1 MNKLFL
7 LLFISA
13 CAFGSVS
20 STQNYQRKA
29 WKHWTDS
36 DRNCLNTR
44 NEILKA
50 QSLIPVTM
58 NKRGCKVVAGK
69 WNDYYFP
76 ETHTLAKNVDIDHLV
91 PLKNAH
97 DTGGAI
103 WSKKQKEAFANDPQN
118 LVITYRAYNRQKGSK
133 GIDRWLPV
141 HRNYACK
148 YIKDWISIKAKYQLR
163 LTTAELNTI
172 KDAQCE

>member
-7 LLFISA
+7 LFFFSSF
-13 CAFGSVS
+13 AFGSVS
-20 STQNYQRKA
+20 PSQKYQRKA
-29 WKHWTDS
+29 WKHWSDL
-36 DRNCLNTR
+36 DRNCVNTR
-44 NEILKA
+44 NEILKSR
-50 QSLIPVTM
+50 SLNSVTM
-58 NKRGCKVVAGK
+58 NKRGCKVVSGK
-69 WNDYYFP
+69 WDDYYYP
-76 ETHTLAKNVDIDHLV
+76 EIHTLAKNVDIDHLV

-97 DTGGAI
+97 DTGGAG

-141 HRNYACK
+141 HRSYACK
-148 YIKDWISIKAKYQLR
+148 YIKDWMAIKSKYQLR
-163 LTTAELNTI
+163 LTTAEQNTI